1 MPPSVVCVSAT
12 LSDASLSAAVV
23 SATAASFVYAASFV
37 SAAALLSAAALPA
50 VLLLPHPANADTAKT
65 PAKIVV
71 STLFL
76 II

>member
-23 SATAASFVYAASFV
+23 SATAASFV

-71 STLFL
+71 STLFF